1 LKSLFFKFNW
11 VARIRNFGISYFS
24 IIILVL
30 LSLITTVM
38 EIFGIGL
45 FLPIFQFIRLEGN
58 LEALVADSNLWQY
71 AIDGFTY
78 FNIKPSLLSLLV
90 ISFMFF
96 LSRQIF
102 IFIRIIYS
110 ATVLYKSV
118 QLQRTRLFKKYM
130 KADSL
135 YHDSVPTGDLV
146 SIVTT
151 ETHSATVGIM
161 APLELSVYFIML
173 IGYLT
178 VLYTM
183 SWEMTTFAIIIFI
196 FVGLMPKKWI
206 KQSKVAGR
214 KLVDANISMSEFL
227 VGRLRS
233 PRLVRLSGTEVAE
246 EEEFQCLTLSQ
257 RKHSVWT
264 SILQA
269 KTEVSMEPILVATS
283 LSFLYFSYTVFQ
295 LQIEIIGL
303 YLVITMRLLPVV
315 KGILLKIQSIQG
327 VLGSIEVLERRF
339 KEMDE
344 AREQDNG
351 VKVIRKIRKSIFMNN
366 VSYRYQSDK
375 SDTLKGVTIEF
386 KSCETTAIVGPSG
399 AGKSTLIDLIPCLR
413 RPTHGEVQLDSKNI
427 EEYSLKS
434 VRQLISYTPQ
444 SPQIFNGA
452 IKDHILYGKIDATD
466 KEIEEAIYLAGAE
479 SFVNKLPQGIDTI
492 VGEDAIQ
499 LSGGQRQRLDLARTL
514 VGSAKVLIL
523 DEPTSNLDA
532 ESEDMFKKVL
542 TQLRRDE
549 GTLIIIVAHR
559 LASIMDADQIVVL
572 NQGKI
577 ESIGT
582 HSELLSQKGWYSQA
596 WKVQNLLTY

>member
-1 LKSLFFKFNW
+1 MKSLFFKFNW

-161 APLELSVYFIML
+161 VPLELSVYFIML

>member
-1 LKSLFFKFNW
+1 
-11 VARIRNFGISYFS
+11 
-24 IIILVL
+24 
-30 LSLITTVM
+30 M

-161 APLELSVYFIML
+161 VPLELSVYFIML

>member
-161 APLELSVYFIML
+161 VPLELSVYFIML